1 MPIIPND
8 EINKTEIFPG
18 VYSHPL
24 ANESLGS
31 NSITINLITIAPNAA
46 IPAHVHPSHEEVL
59 IIVDGSFS
67 YELGDEKGDLTDG
80 DTVLIPP
87 TDRHYLINTSDSV
100 GTVIAIFPVT
110 SPERII
116 VE

>member
-18 VYSHPL
+18 VYAHPL

-31 NSITINLITIAPNAA
+31 NSMTINLITIAPNAA

-87 TDRHYLINTSDSV
+87 TDRHYLVNTSDSV

>member
-1 MPIIPND
+1 MPIIPNG
-8 EINKTEIFPG
+8 EINETEIFPG
-18 VYSHPL
+18 VYSRPI
-24 ANESLGS
+24 ANASLGS
-31 NSITINLITIAPNAA
+31 NSMTINLITIAPNAA

-67 YELGDEKGDLTDG
+67 YDLGDENGNLTDG

-87 TDRHYLINTSDSV
+87 TERHYLINTADSM

-110 SPERII
+110 SPKRII